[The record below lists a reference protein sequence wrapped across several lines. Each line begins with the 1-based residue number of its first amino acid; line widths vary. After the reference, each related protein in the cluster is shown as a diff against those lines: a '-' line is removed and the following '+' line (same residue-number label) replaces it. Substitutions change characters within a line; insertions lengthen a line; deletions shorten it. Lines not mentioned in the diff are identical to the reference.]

1 MKVALANHDTSL
13 IRRTKRGVK
22 QPGCATQINFFEMR
36 GEDTFLPK
44 YGRLLRDLSQV
55 PHPNRIETERFGH
68 QLKEKGQDV
77 ALDDYVHNKE

>member
-22 QPGCATQINFFEMR
+22 Q
-36 GEDTFLPK
+36 PK